1 MHHRSRPSP
10 RAVRRALASAGLPDA
25 EPTFERP
32 RNPEHG
38 DWATNVALTLAKHAG
53 RPPREIA
60 QAIAGQLDGVEGIVS
75 VEVAGPGFLNFRL
88 AADALGAVVRQVVAA
103 GDDWGRTAPRGSAGR
118 ANVEFI
124 SVNPTGPLHVG
135 HGRWVAGGDAIARL
149 LEATGWEVTREY
161 YLNDAGTQVDLF
173 GASVA
178 AAQRGDGA
186 ARGRLQGRLH
196 RRAGRPSPRRG
207 GHRRRGHPRARPR
220 ADDRGDPHHA
230 GAPRRP
236 HRRLVQR
243 AHASTP
249 RAALPTTVQSLR
261 DRGEAYEADGA
272 TWLATTRY
280 GDDKDRVLI
289 RSDRRAHLLR
299 RRRRLHGRQG
309 RPRLRPGL
317 YLLGADHHG
326 YVNRLHAIARA
337 EGIPDGTIEI
347 IIGQLVNLT
356 RDGVPVRMGK
366 RSGNYVTLDELL
378 DEVGPDA
385 ARYTFV
391 RTSTDQ
397 TLEFD
402 LAKVVREERDNPV
415 HYVNYSYARIAGI
428 LRKAEAAGVDVA
440 DVNEARLGPARRRV
454 GARAPPHDQ
463 RLPREGG
470 VRRRAPRAPHD
481 RPLRRGPRGALPPLL
496 RALPGH
502 PGRARTWPAPATGC
516 ASPPS
521 APSLPR
527 STSWASRRAS
537 GCSPSRAH
545 PRPPPPS
552 HRAQR
557 RHALHRRQRVE
568 VLQERRPDLPGDA
581 RRDRGRASHG
591 RLRHLR
597 LLDRRHRVAVRGRC
611 WPARRAKGVRVRML
625 LDAVGAPSR

>member
-1 MHHRSRPSP
+1 MGLLEVNLEMEGHEVITAVDGRDALEKVKQELPDLILLDVMMPNVNGWQVAEALKNDPETQSTPDRVPLGAGDGGRRAQGHRPRRAGLRHQALRPHRPDGARQPAASRNDARSHDDHRRSP
-10 RAVRRALASAGLPDA
+10 RGGGAPSLWPAAGLPDA

-32 RNPEHG
+32 RNPDHG

-161 YLNDAGTQVDLF
+161 YLNDAGTQVELF

-178 AAQRGDGA
+178 AAQRGTEPPADGYKGGYIA
-186 ARGRLQGRLH
+186 ELADRLRDEGVTADEDIRARVLALMIEEIRTTLERLGVLIDVWFSELRLH
-196 RRAGRPSPRRG
+196 AEGR
-207 GHRRRGHPRARPR
+207 
-220 ADDRGDPHHA
+220 
-230 GAPRRP
+230 
-236 HRRLVQR
+236 V
-243 AHASTP
+243 
-249 RAALPTTVQSLR
+249 AATVQSLR

-289 RSDRRAHLLR
+289 RSTGEPTYFAADTAYMADKV
-299 RRRRLHGRQG
+299 GRG
-309 RPRLRPGL
+309 FDLAL

-415 HYVNYSYARIAGI
+415 HYVQLQ
-428 LRKAEAAGVDVA
+428 LRAHRGDPAQGRGGRRRRRGRERG
-440 DVNEARLGPARRRV
+440 RLGPARRRV
-454 GARAPPHDQ
+454 RARAPPHDQ

-470 VRRRAPRAPHD
+470 VRRRAPRAAHD

-496 RALPGH
+496 RA
-502 PGRARTWPAPATGC
+502 RARSSRPSPA
-516 ASPPS
+516 
-521 APSLPR
+521 
-527 STSWASRRAS
+527 
-537 GCSPSRAH
+537 
-545 PRPPPPS
+545 
-552 HRAQR
+552 
-557 RHALHRRQRVE
+557 
-568 VLQERRPDLPGDA
+568 
-581 RRDRGRASHG
+581 
-591 RLRHLR
+591 
-597 LLDRRHRVAVRGRC
+597 
-611 WPARRAKGVRVRML
+611 
-625 LDAVGAPSR
+625 